1 MNDKLI
7 CNGLELDLT
16 DRIPVPINLSITDL
30 KDPAR
35 RKRNFSKSIS
45 LMGTQNNL
53 NFFAGYFSFTVK
65 ADTITYDATQKAP
78 AVYEK
83 KGVPILTDA
92 LLKLNSITKTP
103 QGVYKFDC
111 TLFSEAVDW
120 FLLLDSLLVSDLDW
134 SSYNHALN
142 RTNIKASWSAG
153 VGSGYYYAL
162 VERGKPRLS
171 TTTFSTTDLIPYVY
185 QREVLIK
192 ILEFLEVEYSSTFI
206 ESAFYKDMLFG
217 YGGGDI
223 KTLSPS
229 QINNRLINLDAGT
242 LTVNKTLYPYPFN
255 VQSSY
260 PRRLFPQNYWTNPFN
275 DLNSTFTTTQDN
287 LAQWDDGKIYVQYAG
302 NYNLSISLSLDYQY
316 SLLGSY
322 TFDNANGFTVVV
334 RKNGITL
341 YTLTQ
346 GSAITWDITGG
357 ATITASTNTSRSISC
372 NSGDIIEFLM
382 FSGDA
387 YIVDPTDTWDN
398 NLPLAITEASP
409 ITIDFTSTDVTLTD
423 GGTVEIGRFLPEMKC
438 SDFLIGQIR
447 QYKLQVSD
455 KDEDGIVKIEPEVD
469 FYKSTN
475 VFDDWTQLLDNDK
488 DVVLKPTAN
497 DYKKES
503 VYSFKKLEDFDA
515 TEYALAYEEEYGNLK
530 YTQGSYYA
538 KGQDKIELPYGTII
552 PYEISPNILVPRFI
566 KIDNGTVKPVKGVA
580 RVMINNGLKAGNWTL
595 TDTINP
601 TDPANREN
609 LTTYPC
615 VHHFDDYQNPSFDQ
629 NFKLV
634 NELFYVATT
643 ITTLNTFSKYYF
655 QGLNEMVNIDA
666 KLLTAYFKLNPVDIR
681 NLDFS
686 KLKML
691 NGSLWRLNQVF
702 DFDSD
707 IQETTKVEMVK
718 VLEAKNPRR
727 KKTVFPNPN
736 LGFQDVISG
745 VFSSPDGVGTDTGV
759 IIGGYSGTSQN
770 SKIIRG

>member
-1 MNDKLI
+1 
-7 CNGLELDLT
+7 
-16 DRIPVPINLSITDL
+16 
-30 KDPAR
+30 
-35 RKRNFSKSIS
+35 
-45 LMGTQNNL
+45 
-53 NFFAGYFSFTVK
+53 
-65 ADTITYDATQKAP
+65 
-78 AVYEK
+78 
-83 KGVPILTDA
+83 
-92 LLKLNSITKTP
+92 
-103 QGVYKFDC
+103 
-111 TLFSEAVDW
+111 
-120 FLLLDSLLVSDLDW
+120 
-134 SSYNHALN
+134 
-142 RTNIKASWSAG
+142 
-153 VGSGYYYAL
+153 
-162 VERGKPRLS
+162 
-171 TTTFSTTDLIPYVY
+171 
-185 QREVLIK
+185 
-192 ILEFLEVEYSSTFI
+192 
-206 ESAFYKDMLFG
+206 
-217 YGGGDI
+217 
-223 KTLSPS
+223 
-229 QINNRLINLDAGT
+229 
-242 LTVNKTLYPYPFN
+242 
-255 VQSSY
+255 
-260 PRRLFPQNYWTNPFN
+260 
-275 DLNSTFTTTQDN
+275 
-287 LAQWDDGKIYVQYAG
+287 
-302 NYNLSISLSLDYQY
+302 
-316 SLLGSY
+316 
-322 TFDNANGFTVVV
+322 
-334 RKNGITL
+334 
-341 YTLTQ
+341 
-346 GSAITWDITGG
+346 
-357 ATITASTNTSRSISC
+357 
-372 NSGDIIEFLM
+372 
-382 FSGDA
+382 
-387 YIVDPTDTWDN
+387 
-398 NLPLAITEASP
+398 
-409 ITIDFTSTDVTLTD
+409 
-423 GGTVEIGRFLPEMKC
+423 
-438 SDFLIGQIR
+438 
-447 QYKLQVSD
+447 LQVSD

-469 FYKSTN
+469 FYRATN

-615 VHHFDDYQNPSFDQ
+615 VHHFDDYQNPTFDQ

-727 KKTVFPNPN
+727 KTIVFPIPT

-759 IIGGYSGTSQN
+759 IIGGYSGTSKN

>member
-192 ILEFLEVEYSSTFI
+192 ILEFLDVEYSSTFI

-242 LTVNKTLYPYPFN
+242 VTLSGERYPPLYNQLPN
-255 VQSSY
+255 T
-260 PRRLFPQNYWTNPFN
+260 RLFTEVFKMLNIFN

-287 LAQWDDGKIYVQYAG
+287 LAQWNDGKIYVQYSG
-302 NYNLSISLSLDYQY
+302 NYNLNISLSLAYQY
-316 SLLGSY
+316 NVGSY
-322 TFDNANGFTVVV
+322 TFYGGSSFKMYVL
-334 RKNGITL
+334 KNGIIQYQLGTL
-341 YTLTQ
+341 STVVWT
-346 GSAITWDITGG
+346 ATGG
-357 ATITASTNTSRSISC
+357 ATITATTNTSRSITC
-372 NSGDIIEFLM
+372 NSGDIIEFLF
-382 FSGDA
+382 FSGSVLITDA
-387 YIVDPTDTWDN
+387 TNIFGSGITLD
-398 NLPLAITEASP
+398 ITEASP

-423 GGTVEIGRFLPEMKC
+423 GNTVEIGRFLPEMKC

-469 FYKSTN
+469 FYRATN

-503 VYSFKKLEDFDA
+503 IYSFKKLEDFDA

-566 KIDNGTVKPVKGVA
+566 KIDNGTVKPVKGVP

-615 VHHFDDYQNPSFDQ
+615 VHHFDDYQNPTFDQ

-727 KKTVFPNPN
+727 KNDSIPDSYSWISRYRKRSVFKSRWSRYRYGSYNRR
-736 LGFQDVISG
+736 I
-745 VFSSPDGVGTDTGV
+745 
-759 IIGGYSGTSQN
+759 
-770 SKIIRG
+770 

>member
-229 QINNRLINLDAGT
+229 QINNRLINLDDGT
-242 LTVNKTLYPYPFN
+242 VTLSGERYPPLYNQLPN
-255 VQSSY
+255 T
-260 PRRLFPQNYWTNPFN
+260 RLFTEVFKMLNIFN

-287 LAQWDDGKIYVQYAG
+287 LAQWNDGKIYVQYSG
-302 NYNLSISLSLDYQY
+302 NYNLNISLSLAYQY
-316 SLLGSY
+316 NVGSY
-322 TFDNANGFTVVV
+322 TFYGGDSFKMYVL
-334 RKNGITL
+334 KNGIIQYQLSTL
-341 YTLTQ
+341 STVVWT
-346 GSAITWDITGG
+346 ATGG
-357 ATITASTNTSRSISC
+357 ATITATTNTSRSITC
-372 NSGDIIEFLM
+372 NSGDIIEFLF
-382 FSGDA
+382 FSGNVLITDA
-387 YIVDPTDTWDN
+387 TNTFDSGITLD
-398 NLPLAITEASP
+398 ITEASP

-423 GGTVEIGRFLPEMKC
+423 GNTVEIGRFLPEMKC